1 MHPHGLLARGREV
14 LETLFPGFS
23 AALIAQGAIAGDV
36 AVDVAVEANSRRFA
50 RGASGLLGLAV
61 SRLAIEAEL
70 RRRVRALPAIR
81 IVTDVNVLAPVHGNP
96 LRMGAHAG

>member
-1 MHPHGLLARGREV
+1 
-14 LETLFPGFS
+14 
-23 AALIAQGAIAGDV
+23 LIVQGAIAGDV
-36 AVDVAVEANSRRFA
+36 AMDVAVDANCRRFA

-96 LRMGAHAG
+96 LRTGAHAG